1 MTHSPCKAT
10 EVVLNHG
17 CDTKPA
23 LDVIRTMFVI
33 KVMCVIAFA
42 QWYPALLY
50 GSPTMCSNS
59 VHSVVRVT
67 ILILNLEIGSNF
79 AKSETGSDEVLAWA
93 GMEKL
98 A

>member
-10 EVVLNHG
+10 EVVLNHA

-23 LDVIRTMFVI
+23 LDVSRTMFVI
-33 KVMCVIAFA
+33 KVMCMIAFA
-42 QWYPALLY
+42 QWYPALPY

-67 ILILNLEIGSNF
+67 IQILNLKIGSSSTE
-79 AKSETGSDEVLAWA
+79 SETGTDEVLTWA